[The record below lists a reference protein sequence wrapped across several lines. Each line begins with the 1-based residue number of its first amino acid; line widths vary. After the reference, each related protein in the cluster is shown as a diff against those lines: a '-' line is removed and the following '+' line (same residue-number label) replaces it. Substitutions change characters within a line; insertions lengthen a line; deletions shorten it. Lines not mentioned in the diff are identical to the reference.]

1 MDLCCGY
8 DRLYVVIN
16 KDEFVYKDNNFNII
30 KFYNDIKINIKLI
43 KYMDSIWI
51 KFFLYWLM
59 LSGDILI

>member
-1 MDLCCGY
+1 MDLCCGN

-16 KDEFVYKDNNFNII
+16 KDEFMYKDNNFNII

-43 KYMDSIWI
+43 KYMDIIWI

-59 LSGDILI
+59 LNGDI

>member
-1 MDLCCGY
+1 MDLCCGN

-16 KDEFVYKDNNFNII
+16 KDEFMYKDNNFNII

-43 KYMDSIWI
+43 KYMDIIWI

-59 LSGDILI
+59 LNGDILI

>member
-1 MDLCCGY
+1 MCCGY

-30 KFYNDIKINIKLI
+30 KFYNDIKFNIKLI